1 MIGIYYIEN
10 PEGKVYVGQSRNV
23 KKRLQGYSNLNCKG
37 QPKLYESLKKFGWD
51 SHYKVVLE
59 ICKLGELNERER
71 YWQEKYKVL
80 EEGLNDRLQSTK
92 KKPTVISEE
101 HRKNYI
107 AAAKKRGNNRPK
119 GSYSHSKDTIVKI
132 RKSNLGQVR
141 SLATRKEMSMAKA
154 GNPLSKKHREAIS
167 KGGSCTIQA
176 WDLEGNLIK
185 EFPKIGDLIK
195 WMREEKGSCSDGH
208 IRKVLK
214 GERDSYKRMR
224 FTSEK
229 WNERNY

>member
-10 PEGKVYVGQSRNV
+10 PEGKVYIGQSRQIE
-23 KKRLQGYSNLNCKG
+23 KRLDGYSRLNCKG
-37 QPKLYESLKKFGWD
+37 QPKLYNSLKKYGWD
-51 SHYKVVLE
+51 KHYNTVLE
-59 ICKLGELNERER
+59 VCKLGELNKRER
-71 YWQEKYKVL
+71 YWQEKYNVL
-80 EEGLNDRLQSTK
+80 TEGLNDRLQSTK
-92 KKPTVISEE
+92 KKPAVISEDQ
-101 HRKNYI
+101 RKNYRI
-107 AAAKKRGNNRPK
+107 AAQKRGNNRPV
-119 GSYSHSKDTIVKI
+119 GSYKHSEETIKKI
-132 RKSNLGQVR
+132 RESNTGKTR
-141 SLATRKEMSMAKA
+141 SLEHRKKISMAQTGK
-154 GNPLSKKHREAIS
+154 PLSKKHREAIS

-185 EFPKIGDLIK
+185 EFPKIGDLIA

-229 WNERNY
+229 WKDRYL

>member
-10 PEGKVYVGQSRNV
+10 PKGKVYVGQSRNIE
-23 KKRLQGYSNLNCKG
+23 KRFSGYSKLNCKG
-37 QPKLYESLKKFGWD
+37 QPKLFNSLKKYGWD
-51 SHYKVVLE
+51 NHYKTVLE
-59 ICKLGELNERER
+59 VCKLGELNERER
-71 YWQEKYKVL
+71 YWQEKYNVIV
-80 EEGLNDRLQSTK
+80 EGLNDRLQSTK
-92 KKPTVISEE
+92 KKPAIISEE
-101 HRKNYI
+101 HRNNYRK
-107 AAAKKRGNNRPK
+107 AARKRGNNRPVGYYK
-119 GSYSHSKDTIVKI
+119 HSKETI
-132 RKSNLGQVR
+132 RKIKESNVGQSR
-141 SLATRKEMSMAKA
+141 SLEARKKMSMAKA
-154 GNPLSKKHREAIS
+154 GVSLTKEHKKAIS

-185 EFPKIGDLIK
+185 EFPKIGDLIT

-229 WNERNY
+229 WKDRYL